1 MRAFSTWT
9 FAALTKTHNHPRN
22 ITIALCLLL
31 GSASLLTACSSQFA
45 ESVRKV
51 TYPPDFNYVEPEQL
65 RSDMS
70 QLGALMRTLE
80 FQLADEPEHSS
91 SRAEQH
97 RQRVIETLS
106 SIEGIAIRLQAG
118 DAGANHPFLQDYM
131 RDFVKTVGEARVAA
145 SLQQPR
151 YFLAAKVSGGCTNCH
166 RVNR

>member
-1 MRAFSTWT
+1 MSAFFTRT
-9 FAALTKTHNHPRN
+9 FAALTKTKVHLGR
-22 ITIALCLLL
+22 ITIALFLLIC
-31 GSASLLTACSSQFA
+31 GASFLTACSSQFA

-80 FQLADEPEHSS
+80 FQLADEPEQSS
-91 SRAEQH
+91 SRTEQH
-97 RQRVIETLS
+97 RQRVVETLR
-106 SIEGIAIRLQAG
+106 SIEGIATKLQAG